1 MSRSHVERVADAVLY
16 EGYMLYPYRPSSVKN
31 RQRWTFGGVYPRAYA
46 ESQSG
51 ADAWEARTECL
62 LAAPPDATL
71 TVRVR
76 FLHLLERQ
84 PGELTPPLTAWP
96 ASGEPSF
103 RPIPLLQ
110 IGDRSYPAWQEATER
125 EERIEGLSP
134 ARLPEQPIVLPLRIA
149 AGRTLQPLAGPDGT
163 LVGVLTRVHERID
176 GEIEVAARGLEP
188 DLFRVTVSVRNES
201 ALDKAASDRESALR
215 HTLISTHVILHVA
228 GGAFVSLLDPP
239 PRWRDDAAACR
250 NVGLWPVLA
259 GEEGGDETV
268 LASPIILY
276 DHPEVAP
283 ESPGDLFDATEID
296 EILTLRILTLTEDEK
311 REMIAADD
319 RAQAMLE
326 RTEALANDQL
336 LGLHGVMREIRPRR
350 ADDV

>member
-16 EGYMLYPYRPSSVKN
+16 EGYLLYPYRPSSVKN

-62 LAAPPDATL
+62 LVAPPGATV
-71 TVRVR
+71 TIRVR
-76 FLHLLERQ
+76 FLHLLQRQ

-103 RPIPLLQ
+103 RPVPLLR

-125 EERIEGLSP
+125 ESGIDGVSP
-134 ARLPEQPIVLPLRIA
+134 ARLTERPVVLPLHLA
-149 AGRTLQPLAGPDGT
+149 AGRELQPLAGPDGT
-163 LVGVLTRVHERID
+163 LIGVLNRVHERID
-176 GEIEVAARGLEP
+176 AEIEFMAQRLEP
-188 DLFRVTVSVRNES
+188 DLFRLTVSVRNQTR
-201 ALDKAASDRESALR
+201 LDEAASDREPALP

-239 PRWRDDAAACR
+239 PRWREHAGACR
-250 NVGLWPVLA
+250 NVGLWPVLV
-259 GEEGGDETV
+259 GDEGGDDTV

-276 DHPEVAP
+276 DHPEVAA

-296 EILTLRILTLTEDEK
+296 EILTLRILTLTDNEK
-311 REMIAADD
+311 QEIIAADE
-319 RAQAMLE
+319 RARALLE
-326 RTEALANDQL
+326 RTESLANDQL
-336 LGLHGVMREIRPRR
+336 LGLHGTMREIRPRR
-350 ADDV
+350 AGDV